1 MIASKYFTNSA
12 KSGLD
17 ATMVRL
23 FYVTWIRS
31 RFRSSIDHCDEDI
44 IAALASNKWA
54 LHIKWLVAEA
64 VDDECD
70 HLQLFFFFEFQRT
83 CLEIIA
89 AFNLNSC
96 FSSFAD
102 VKQVARKH
110 GLEHRISTSSAVGCT
125 FLHCWS
131 FTFILAVQG

>member
-64 VDDECD
+64 VDDEM
-70 HLQLFFFFEFQRT
+70 R
-83 CLEIIA
+83 
-89 AFNLNSC
+89 
-96 FSSFAD
+96 SSSTVF
-102 VKQVARKH
+102 
-110 GLEHRISTSSAVGCT
+110 LLRIPANVFGDNCS
-125 FLHCWS
+125 
-131 FTFILAVQG
+131 I